1 MTFTNRLA
9 NETSPYLRQH
19 AHNPVDWYPW
29 GTEALQR
36 ARELN
41 RPIFLSIGYSACHWC
56 HVMEHESFE
65 DPKIGQLLNEH
76 FVSIKVDREE
86 RPDLDQIYMTA
97 VQLLTQH
104 GGWPM
109 SVFLTPD
116 LKPFFGGTYFPPE
129 DRYGQRGFAQVL
141 HAVIDAWRTRR
152 DAVAD
157 TAEQLTQGIQ
167 RAMQVE
173 PKPGDLSE
181 QLLRNAAGQL
191 RRRFDPYHGGF
202 GAAPKFPHAMDLRVL
217 LRAWKRFGDDDALAM
232 VTKTF
237 DCMARGGIY
246 DHLGGGF
253 HRYSTDER
261 WLVPHFE
268 KMLYDNALLTVAYVE
283 AYQATGNQLYREI
296 VEETLDYVM
305 AEMTAKDGGFFSTQ
319 DADSEGEEGKFFVWT
334 KAEIDEVL
342 GPDVAKVFC
351 AVYDVTADGNW
362 EGRNILNRA
371 RGYDVEAKLLDLPEA
386 QLRQMLLEAKA
397 KLLEVRGRRVW
408 PGRDEKVLA
417 SWNGLMM
424 TALARAGQA
433 LGRGDYVA
441 HGLAALDFV
450 ANHLTTREGRLLRTC
465 GGVKKGVRHLLPERP
480 EGCFAQKGPDPF
492 FDAGG
497 GQPKLAGYL
506 EDYAFVLEG
515 MVAMYEASW
524 MGACLTRA
532 LRLADAMIE
541 QFWDPA
547 EGGFFYTGRDHEAL
561 IARTKDQHDSSI
573 PSGNGM
579 AVTALLRLARLT
591 GRDDLRDKAVQTL
604 QLFRG
609 LMESSPL
616 AAGQMLVGLD
626 FHLGP
631 VEEIVIVGDPRVG
644 DTRQVLAA
652 LHGTFRPHHVLATR
666 FVGQQPGWDT
676 SVEATLPLLRDKTAL
691 GPVTTYVC
699 CNGTCQAP
707 LVGAEAAVAALA
719 GRR

>member
-29 GTEALQR
+29 GPEALQR
-36 ARELN
+36 ARDLD

-65 DPKIGQLLNEH
+65 DPKIGQFLNDH

-86 RPDLDQIYMTA
+86 RPDLDHIYMTA

-116 LKPFFGGTYFPPE
+116 LKPFFGGTYFPPAS
-129 DRYGQRGFAQVL
+129 RYGQRSFTEVL
-141 HAVIDAWRTRR
+141 EAVFQAWQTRR
-152 DAVAD
+152 AD
-157 TAEQLTQGIQ
+157 LATAADQLTQSIQ
-167 RAMQVE
+167 QAMRVQHH
-173 PKPGDLSE
+173 PGDLGDK
-181 QLLRNAAGQL
+181 LLRNAASQL
-191 RRRFDPYHGGF
+191 RQRFDHVYGGF
-202 GAAPKFPHAMDLRVL
+202 GGAPKFPHPMDLRVL
-217 LRAWKRFGDDDALAM
+217 LRVWKRFGDDEALAM
-232 VTKTF
+232 AAKTL
-237 DCMARGGIY
+237 DSMARGGIY

-283 AYQATGNQLYREI
+283 GFQATGKQLYREI
-296 VEETLDYVM
+296 VEETLDYVL
-305 AEMTAKDGGFFSTQ
+305 AEMSAPEGGFFSTQ

-334 KAEIDEVL
+334 MSEIDEVL
-342 GPDVAKVFC
+342 GPEVAKVFC
-351 AVYDVTADGNW
+351 AVYDVTPEGNW

-371 RGYDVEAKLLDLPEA
+371 RGYDVEAKMLGMPEA
-386 QLRQMLLEAKA
+386 EMHAVLLKAKA
-397 KLLEVRGRRVW
+397 KLLEVRGRRAW
-408 PGRDEKVLA
+408 PGRDEKVLT

-433 LGRGDYVA
+433 LGRSDYVA
-441 HGLAALDFV
+441 RGLAALDFV
-450 ANHLTTREGRLLRTC
+450 ANQLRTREGLLLRT
-465 GGVKKGVRHLLPERP
+465 
-480 EGCFAQKGPDPF
+480 
-492 FDAGG
+492 AGAG
-497 GQPKLAGYL
+497 GQPKLPGYL

-515 MVAMYEASW
+515 MIALYEASW
-524 MGACLTRA
+524 MGPCLSMA
-532 LRLADAMIE
+532 LRLADRMIE

-547 EGGFFYTGRDHEAL
+547 QGGFFYTGRDHESL

-579 AVTALLRLARLT
+579 AVTALLRLAKLSS
-591 GRDDLRDKAVQTL
+591 RDDLRDKAEQTL

-609 LMESSPL
+609 LMESSPM
-616 AAGQMLVGLD
+616 AAGQMLLGLD

-631 VEEIVIVGDPRVG
+631 VEEIVIVGNPR
-644 DTRQVLAA
+644 DAETKKVLAA
-652 LHGTFRPHHVLATR
+652 MHSRFRPHHVLATR
-666 FVGQQPGWDT
+666 FVGDEPGWDK
-676 SVEATLPLLRDKTAL
+676 SVEDMLPLLKDKTSL
-691 GPVTTYVC
+691 GPVTTYLC
-699 CNGTCQAP
+699 HNGTCQAP
-707 LVGAEAAVAALA
+707 LESAETAVATLVKS
-719 GRR
+719 